1 MDTELVALPADLTE
15 LLVVNNSL
23 VLINLSISACILV
36 SAASSPSN
44 CLTSSWSGGDFDVAF
59 SVASDCASAYRWLIV
74 FWINSL
80 TFRKD
85 ARRSELHTW

>member
-1 MDTELVALPADLTE
+1 MDTELDALPKELPE
-15 LLVVNNSL
+15 LLVVNNSF
-23 VLINLSISACILV
+23 ISMNLSISACSLV

-59 SVASDCASAYRWLIV
+59 SVASDCASAYRWPIV
-74 FWINSL
+74 LWINPL

>member
-1 MDTELVALPADLTE
+1 MDTELDALPKQLPE
-15 LLVVNNSL
+15 LVVNNSF
-23 VLINLSISACILV
+23 ISMNLSISACSLV

-44 CLTSSWSGGDFDVAF
+44 CLTSFWNGGDFDVAF

-74 FWINSL
+74 FWINPL
-80 TFRKD
+80 TFGKD